1 MSKRKA
7 KPDALPE
14 ALPARDPAAAG
25 WSGRKL
31 EGVEVDVD
39 LRAAWR
45 RDDPDI
51 VRDALAFW
59 ERLGILPP
67 DLNPEDRARELAA
80 AAYRDGRL
88 IAVSTAT
95 VSLYPPLRA
104 KFAFMRSAVD
114 PEARRSLVSTA
125 LSVYTRDVIEQWSAE
140 HPEERLFGL
149 AAIIE
154 SADLRQR
161 QRDPVWE
168 NTRLNLVGFLGDG
181 RQVRVS
187 WFAHAKYD

>member
-7 KPDALPE
+7 TPE
-14 ALPARDPAAAG
+14 WLVAGAASGDSSSTA
-25 WSGRKL
+25 WSGRL
-31 EGVEVDVD
+31 LGDVELDLD

-45 RDDPDI
+45 REDPDLTQ
-51 VRDALAFW
+51 DALAFW

-67 DLNPEDRARELAA
+67 DVSPEERARELAA
-80 AAYRDGRL
+80 GAYRDGRL
-88 IAVSTAT
+88 VGVTTAT
-95 VSLYPPLRA
+95 ISPYPPLRA
-104 KFAFMRSAVD
+104 KFAFMRVAVD
-114 PEARRSLVSTA
+114 PEERRSLTSTA
-125 LSVYTRDVIEQWSAE
+125 LSVFTREVVERWSAE
-140 HPEERLFGL
+140 HPEEGVLGL

-181 RQVRVS
+181 RQIRVA
-187 WFAHAKYD
+187 WFAHARYD

>member
-7 KPDALPE
+7 EPDRPVE
-14 ALPARDPAAAG
+14 APAPQAATSG
-25 WSGRKL
+25 TWSGRRL
-31 EGVEVDVD
+31 GDVEVDVD

-51 VRDALAFW
+51 LRDALAFW
-59 ERLGILPP
+59 DRLGILPP
-67 DLNPEDRARELAA
+67 DVEPDDRARELAA
-80 AAYRDGRL
+80 AAYRDGKL
-88 IAVSTAT
+88 VGVTTAVVT
-95 VSLYPPLRA
+95 LYPPLRA
-104 KFAFMRSAVD
+104 RFAFFRCAVD
-114 PEARRSLVSTA
+114 ADERRRLTSTA

-140 HPEERLFGL
+140 HPEAHIFGL

-168 NTRLNLVGFLGDG
+168 NTGLNLVGFLGDG

-187 WFAHAKYD
+187 WFPHAKYD

>member
-1 MSKRKA
+1 MSRRKTT
-7 KPDALPE
+7 PDWLEGTAPS
-14 ALPARDPAAAG
+14 DPSSAT
-25 WSGRKL
+25 WSGRRL
-31 EGVEVDVD
+31 DGAEVDVD

-67 DLNPEDRARELAA
+67 DVRPEDRARELAA

-88 IAVSTAT
+88 IGVSTAT
-95 VSLYPPLRA
+95 ITSYPPLRA

-114 PEARRSLVSTA
+114 PDARRSLISTA
-125 LSVYTRDVIEQWSAE
+125 LTAFTRDVIEQWSVE
-140 HPEERLFGL
+140 HPEERVFGL

-161 QRDPVWE
+161 QRDPVWP
-168 NTRLNLVGFLGDG
+168 NTRLNLVGHLGDG
-181 RQVRVS
+181 RQVRVA
-187 WFAHAKYD
+187 WFGHARYD